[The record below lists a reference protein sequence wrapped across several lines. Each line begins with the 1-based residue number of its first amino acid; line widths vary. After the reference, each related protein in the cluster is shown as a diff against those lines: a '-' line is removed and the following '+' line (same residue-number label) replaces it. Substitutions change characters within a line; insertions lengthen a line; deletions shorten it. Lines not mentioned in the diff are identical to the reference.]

1 MRGTVRIIS
10 FIAAV
15 FSVNSFGVKSNLR
28 RLMSTTT
35 SSQGIQAKTLF
46 GTKDDSEEKVQ
57 VGSKEYLEGFLSSPI
72 QDSTVPGERGNGLE
86 QAVKLSGG
94 AAVVLAIL
102 FFGFMSSN
110 GLL

>member
-28 RLMSTTT
+28 RLSTTT

>member
-15 FSVNSFGVKSNLR
+15 FSVNSFGAKSNLR
-28 RLMSTTT
+28 RLSTTT
-35 SSQGIQAKTLF
+35 SSQGIQARTTLF
-46 GTKDDSEEKVQ
+46 GTKDDSEEKVR

-86 QAVKLSGG
+86 QAVKLGGG

-102 FFGFMSSN
+102 VFVFMSSN